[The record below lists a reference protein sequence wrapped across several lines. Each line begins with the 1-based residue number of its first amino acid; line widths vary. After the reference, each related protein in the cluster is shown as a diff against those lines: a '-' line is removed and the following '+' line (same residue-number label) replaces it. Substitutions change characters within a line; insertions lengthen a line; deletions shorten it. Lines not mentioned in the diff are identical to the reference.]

1 MEQEP
6 IRILHVDDEPDF
18 ADLTKTFLEQHNS
31 RFEIT
36 TIDSATDGL
45 ELLNTHPLDCVVSDY
60 NMPNMDGIEFLQ
72 AVRETH
78 PDLPFILFTGKGSE
92 AVASEAIA
100 ADVTDYLQ
108 KQGGTEQYELL
119 ENRIENAVRA
129 QRETK
134 RADRQDHLMRLTE
147 FAGDTGGF
155 QLNMDSGEILL
166 TDGARRLIGLSDE
179 DTLSLEEGI
188 ELYHPSDQTAVRR
201 AINRAAETG
210 EQTHGSWRFQTLDG
224 NERRMNVTITPS
236 TTSGDATVLRG
247 SIHDV
252 TDREERQR
260 ELRLLQQAIDDANV
274 PITLADPSKEDDPLV
289 YINEAFG
296 EVTGYSPAET
306 LGRNCRFLQG
316 EDTDPGKIAALREAI
331 ANEESISMELRNY
344 RKDGSEF
351 WNHLTVTPIYD
362 DNGQLARYLGTQ
374 RDITG
379 QKIRERRLT
388 ELNRAAQALL
398 TAETRQEIAELGVEA
413 ASSVLDLQANAIHFS
428 DADDTQ
434 LVPVAHTDK
443 VRSLAGGTTSLPVA
457 DSIAGRVYQSGES
470 QAIEDVRQ
478 DPDVHDPET
487 DLKSYLYL
495 PLADHGVL
503 IAGDKQQAAFDQQ
516 DVTLGELLA
525 GNLVAA
531 LDRVGRKQEVREVKN
546 QYQTLIENFPDG
558 AVFLYD
564 ASLRVVRAGGSEFSA
579 VGISPGTV
587 EGTTP
592 HDSYPFGPADKLV
605 RHLQDTLNGA
615 RATFEQEHE
624 GNRYRVRTVPVRTD
638 DDEIAYAMAV
648 AQNVTEQA
656 TRRQE
661 LESKNKRLEEF
672 TSIVSHDLRSPLSVA
687 AGHLELAEE
696 TSEATHIEKAS
707 DAIERSEALIDNLLT
722 LAHEDPTVAEVDAV
736 SLADVAEN
744 SWQFV
749 ETARATLEIDASDVI
764 EADRPRLKQL
774 FENLYRNVVE
784 HGGKNATVRVV
795 SIDGGFRV
803 SDTGSGIPEGERS
816 KIFNAGY
823 STSEN
828 GTGFG
833 LRIVKQIAEA
843 HGWEITVGESDQGGA
858 RFELTGVE
866 FVTSSAP

>member
-1 MEQEP
+1 MEQER

-18 ADLTKTFLEQHNS
+18 ADLAKTFLERHNS

-36 TIDSATDGL
+36 TIESATGGL
-45 ELLNTHPLDCVVSDY
+45 ELLNTRQLDCVVSDY
-60 NMPNMDGIEFLQ
+60 NMPGMDGLEFLR

-108 KQGGTEQYELL
+108 KRGGTEQYELL
-119 ENRIENAVRA
+119 TNRIENAVRA
-129 QRETK
+129 RRETK
-134 RADRQDHLMRLTE
+134 RVDRQDHLMRLTE

-155 QLNMDSGEILL
+155 ELNLGTGEILL
-166 TDGARRLIGLSDE
+166 TDGTRRLIGLSDD
-179 DTLSLEEGI
+179 DTLSVEEAI
-188 ELYHPSDQTAVRR
+188 ELYHPGDQAAVRR
-201 AINRAAETG
+201 TLNRAAETG
-210 EQTHGSWRFQTLDG
+210 GQTHGSWRLQALDG

-236 TTSGDATVLRG
+236 TTSGDTTVLRG
-247 SIHDV
+247 AIHDV

-274 PITLADPSKEDDPLV
+274 PITLADPSEKDDPLV
-289 YINEAFG
+289 YVNEAFG
-296 EVTGYSPAET
+296 EMTGYSPQET

-316 EDTDPGKIAALREAI
+316 EDTEPGKVAALREAI
-331 ANEESISMELRNY
+331 DNEESISVELRNY

-362 DNGQLARYLGTQ
+362 DTGQLARYLGTQ
-374 RDITG
+374 KDITG
-379 QKIRERRLT
+379 QKTRERRLT

-398 TAETRQEIAELGVEA
+398 TAETRQEIAEIGVKA

-428 DADDTQ
+428 EADDTR

-443 VRSLAGGTTSLPVA
+443 VTSLTGGTTSLPVA
-457 DSIAGRVYQSGES
+457 DSIAGRVYQTGEP
-470 QAIEDVRQ
+470 QTIEDVRQ
-478 DPDVHDPET
+478 DPDVHDPDT
-487 DLKSYLYL
+487 NLISYLYL

-503 IAGDKQQAAFDQQ
+503 IAGDKEQAAFDQQ

-525 GNLVAA
+525 GDLVAA
-531 LDRVGRKQEVREVKN
+531 LDRVGRKREVREIKN

-558 AVFLYD
+558 AVFLCD
-564 ASLRVVRAGGSEFSA
+564 ARLRVVRAGGAELSA
-579 VGISPGTV
+579 VGLSPETL

-592 HDSYPFGPADKLV
+592 HDSYPFGAADELV
-605 RHLQDTLNGA
+605 RHLNDALNGA
-615 RATFEQEHE
+615 EATFEQEHE

-638 DDEIAYAMAV
+638 GGEIAYVMAV

-656 TRRQE
+656 KRRQK
-661 LESKNKRLEEF
+661 LESQNEQLEEF
-672 TSIVSHDLRSPLSVA
+672 TSIVSHDLQSPLSVA

-696 TSEATHIEKAS
+696 TCEAAHLEKAS
-707 DAIERSEALIDNLLT
+707 DAIERSQELIDDLLT
-722 LAHEDPTVAEVDAV
+722 LAHEDPDVAESDAV

-744 SWQFV
+744 SWQLV
-749 ETARATLEIDASDVI
+749 ETARATLEIGASDVI
-764 EADRPRLKQL
+764 EGDRSRLKQL
-774 FENLYRNVVE
+774 FENLYRNAVE
-784 HGGKNATVRVV
+784 HGSENATVRVA
-795 SIDGGFRV
+795 SIEGGFCV
-803 SDTGSGIPEGERS
+803 LDTGSGISEGERS

-823 STSEN
+823 STSAD

-843 HGWEITVGESDQGGA
+843 HGWEITVGESEQGGA
-858 RFELTGVE
+858 RFEFTGVKSIE
-866 FVTSSAP
+866 